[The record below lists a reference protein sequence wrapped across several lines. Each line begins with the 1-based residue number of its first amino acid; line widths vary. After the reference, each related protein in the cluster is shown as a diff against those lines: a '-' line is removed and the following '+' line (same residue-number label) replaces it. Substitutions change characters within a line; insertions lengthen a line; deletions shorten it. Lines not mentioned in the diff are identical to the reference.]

1 MKPLK
6 IIYAEFV
13 FTGEKWSNLTNP
25 VKAYNYRY
33 RENTKSSCT
42 SSLIVAVTE
51 EWGNEWLLFYSSTFL
66 DFHIFYNKHVNMGKT
81 TYKKFFFNV

>member
-51 EWGNEWLLFYSSTFL
+51 EWGNE
-66 DFHIFYNKHVNMGKT
+66 
-81 TYKKFFFNV
+81 